1 MSCSHFYIGS
11 SKHCHIDSIN
21 TDMRFYILLDTS
33 GSMEGAKIAA
43 LNDAMANIVTELQQ
57 CANSSK
63 KHIVLS
69 ILSFGR
75 EPKWMYEKSLSIQ
88 EFEWIKLTP
97 KGMTPLGKTCLE
109 LHSRLISD
117 MSTVNDDICIILLSD
132 GCPTDDYDEGIE
144 TLQANE
150 YFIKAYKYAIAIGN
164 NADIPSLLRFT
175 DDSSHIFQQNK
186 TDELLNV
193 LQNILYN
200 EINAIQPLYSL
211 TIEGDDEWE

>member
-1 MSCSHFYIGS
+1 
-11 SKHCHIDSIN
+11 
-21 TDMRFYILLDTS
+21 MRFYILLDTS

-43 LNDAMANIVTELQQ
+43 LNDAMTNIVTELQQ

-63 KHIVLS
+63 KIIVLS

-88 EFEWIKLTP
+88 EFEWIKLIP
-97 KGMTPLGKTCLE
+97 GGMTPLGKTCLE

-117 MSTVNDDICIILLSD
+117 MSTVNDDICIMLLSD

-150 YFIKAYKYAIAIGN
+150 HFIKAYKYAIAIGN
-164 NADIPSLLRFT
+164 NADIPSFLRFT
-175 DDSSHIFQQNK
+175 DDTSHIFQQNK

-193 LQNILYN
+193 LQSILYN
-200 EINAIQPLYSL
+200 EINAIQHQSSL
-211 TIEGDDEWE
+211 TIEEDDDEWS